1 MKGVFTMEPIK
12 VAKQT
17 IEFYKTNFDNTF
29 KAMTMLQEQT
39 QRIFNLQLAQTAG
52 VPEEGKK
59 MIAEWLQTYKKGT
72 EQFKAA
78 VDESF
83 KKLESY
89 FAEQEKAEKGK

>member
-1 MKGVFTMEPIK
+1 MEPIK

-17 IEFYKTNFDNTF
+17 IEFYKTNFDNAF

-52 VPEEGKK
+52 MPEEGKK
-59 MIAEWLQTYKKGT
+59 MITEWLQTYKKGT

-78 VDESF
+78 ADESF
-83 KKLESY
+83 KKLETY
-89 FAEQEKAEKGK
+89 FAEHEKSEKGK

>member
-1 MKGVFTMEPIK
+1 MEPIK

-29 KAMTMLQEQT
+29 NAMTMLQEQT

-52 VPEEGKK
+52 VPDEGKK
-59 MIAEWLQTYKKGT
+59 MITEWLKTYKKGA

-78 VDESF
+78 VMRASR
-83 KKLESY
+83 SSRAY
-89 FAEQEKAEKGK
+89 FAEQERQGREERVR